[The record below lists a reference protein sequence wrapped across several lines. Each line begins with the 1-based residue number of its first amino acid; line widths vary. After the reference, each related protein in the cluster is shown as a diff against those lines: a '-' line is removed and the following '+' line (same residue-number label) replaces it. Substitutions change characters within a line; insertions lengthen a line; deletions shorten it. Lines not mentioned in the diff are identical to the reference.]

1 MPSDLPLKQRV
12 TVNGL
17 SMAYVE
23 QGRGL
28 PIWLQHG
35 NPTSSYLWRNILPHL
50 SDSGRCIAPDLI
62 GMGDSDKRPG
72 AEPGRYRF
80 VEHRAFVDA
89 FVDAVLPEEPV
100 ILVLHDWGSALGF
113 DWARRHADRV
123 RGIGSMEA
131 IGKPL
136 SWEEWAQAFRATF
149 QALRGPQGERMIL
162 DQNVFIEDILP
173 AAILRDLSEAEMA
186 AYRQPFAQPGEDR
199 RPTLTWP
206 RELPIAGEPADVV
219 DLVEQYGEWL
229 ASSPVPKLFIN
240 AEPGAIVTGAARDF
254 CRGWPNQEE
263 ITVPGVHFVQEDAPD
278 TIGQAIAQWIARLD
292 G

>member
-1 MPSDLPLKQRV
+1 MPSELPSKQRV
-12 TVNGL
+12 TVHGL

-23 QGRGL
+23 SGHGA

-35 NPTSSYLWRNILPHL
+35 NPTSSYLWRNIIPHL
-50 SDSGRCIAPDLI
+50 TDAGRCIAPDLI

-72 AEPGRYRF
+72 PEPGRYRF
-80 VEHRAFVDA
+80 VEHRAFIDA
-89 FVDAVLPEEPV
+89 FMDQVLPEEPI

-123 RGIGSMEA
+123 RGIVHMEA
-131 IGKPL
+131 IVKPL
-136 SWEEWAQAFRATF
+136 TWEEWPDAFRETF
-149 QALRGPQGERMIL
+149 QALRGPQGEGMIL
-162 DQNVFIEDILP
+162 DQNLFIEGILP
-173 AAILRDLSEAEMA
+173 EAILRDLSEEEMA
-186 AYRQPFAQPGEDR
+186 VYRQPFANPGEDR

-254 CRGWPNQEE
+254 CRSWPNQEE

-278 TIGQAIAQWIARLD
+278 TIGKTIAQWIARLP
-292 G
+292 